1 MYYKQNKECRLCQG
15 SLSQIQI
22 DNLKKKY
29 AIHKYNRYY
38 NAFHF
43 YFAKP
48 ISEILG
54 NLQIDH
60 VILFKDL
67 LYFNDDNEYLTKC
80 YDQLEQKQIMRKL
93 QFKIPIP
100 NLLIVT
106 AHQILQK
113 RNNKLQKLQKQPV
126 NIVAATNKYRI
137 LFNTTQNIELS
148 SEIEE
153 YENKIISWETSEHN
167 IYSNFNVSSQ
177 KMKPVTTQQMNHLNT
192 SNSIHQLYYQ
202 QNDKDIVMVIRDINK
217 FTNQQLMKLSP
228 KKTVI
233 NNKINGN
240 QSKNKNVIIPKLVIP
255 QIPENKM
262 NFQQLLNQYD
272 QIMSQRNCQTERQSK
287 GKTKEKSKG
296 QLEIYQSKNKY
307 QQSIYSVPSSSNF
320 QGKGISTCS
329 ASILLKSLSKKSMD
343 KSPIASRRLEIKQNL
358 TKLIKQQ
365 ERDLGFYT
373 QR

>member
-15 SLSQIQI
+15 SLSQFQI

-29 AIHKYNRYY
+29 YNG
-38 NAFHF
+38 FHF

-67 LYFNDDNEYLTKC
+67 LYFNDDNEYLTK
-80 YDQLEQKQIMRKL
+80 LEINNAQTLIQGTIAYN
-93 QFKIPIP
+93 QSIVSQIPIP

-137 LFNTTQNIELS
+137 LFNTTQNIDLS

-167 IYSNFNVSSQ
+167 IYSNCNVSSK
-177 KMKPVTTQQMNHLNT
+177 KMKSVTTKQMNHLNT

-202 QNDKDIVMVIRDINK
+202 QNDKDILKVIKDINK
-217 FTNQQLMKLSP
+217 FANQQLMKLSP
-228 KKTVI
+228 KKPVI
-233 NNKINGN
+233 NNKINEN
-240 QSKNKNVIIPKLVIP
+240 QSNNKNVTIPKLVIP

-272 QIMSQRNCQTERQSK
+272 QIMSQRNCQTERQWK
-287 GKTKEKSKG
+287 GKKKEKSKG